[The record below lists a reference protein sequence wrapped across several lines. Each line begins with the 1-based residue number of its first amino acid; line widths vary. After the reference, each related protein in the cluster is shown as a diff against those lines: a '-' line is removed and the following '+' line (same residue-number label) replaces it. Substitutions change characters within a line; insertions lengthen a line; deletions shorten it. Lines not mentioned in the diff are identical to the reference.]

1 MRRTIMAS
9 MVLALTL
16 GVASASDAQQAR
28 RGDRDGRGGV
38 AYLLKGIDLTD
49 AQKEQLKALHQ
60 NKGPA
65 GVDKSALE
73 KKREEMKAARQRGDT
88 AAVRSMRAQFHEQM
102 KQQHEAMLT
111 SVRGILTP
119 AQREI
124 FEKNLVEGRDRMK
137 ERMEKHGKRG
147 ERGAGHGSGHGSGHG
162 AGHGAEHGEKKS
174 R

>member
-16 GVASASDAQQAR
+16 GVASVSNAQHAK
-28 RGDRDGRGGV
+28 RGERDGRGV
-38 AYLLKGIDLTD
+38 AYLLKGIELTD
-49 AQKEQLKALHQ
+49 AQKTQLKALHQ
-60 NKGPA
+60 DKGPIA
-65 GVDKSALE
+65 ADKASFE

-88 AAVRSMRAQFHEQM
+88 AAVRAFRSQFQEQM
-102 KQQHEAMLT
+102 KQRHDAMLT

-137 ERMEKHGKRG
+137 ERGKGHMDGKRK
-147 ERGAGHGSGHGSGHG
+147 RDKDHGDH
-162 AGHGAEHGEKKS
+162 KS
-174 R
+174 